1 MSNYVCSDLHGNGEL
16 WKQIKEFLE
25 PNDTLYF
32 LGDAADRGPDGW
44 NILKEILKDERIK
57 YIVGNHDIM
66 LANRIARPHNY
77 HEASLHHMNGGAPT
91 WNEAEND
98 PEAREIMLEIR
109 RLPKYTIYENIDG
122 LKIFMSHSGSTNID
136 NEEDLI
142 WDRSEYIS
150 DRNYTDYDVIIHG
163 HTNIPHLIRDLEEV
177 HKFYFNGEE
186 FKCPEWEGGAYWYHG
201 FRCCIDCRTITSN
214 RIVLVNL
221 DTFEE
226 KIFSIDL

>member
-25 PNDTLYF
+25 PDDTLYF

-44 NILKEILKDERIK
+44 NILKDIMKDERII
-57 YIVGNHDIM
+57 YILGNHDAM
-66 LANRIARPHNY
+66 LYDRIKNPDSY
-77 HEASLHHMNGGAPT
+77 ETVSLHVMNGGRPT
-91 WNEAEND
+91 WELAEND
-98 PEAREIMLEIR
+98 PEAIDVAVWLNNCP
-109 RLPKYTIYENIDG
+109 LYTIYENIDG

-136 NEEDLI
+136 SEEDLI

>member
-44 NILKEILKDERIK
+44 NILKDIMKDERII
-57 YIVGNHDIM
+57 YILGNHDAM
-66 LANRIARPHNY
+66 LYDRIKNPDSY
-77 HEASLHHMNGGAPT
+77 ETVSLHIMNGGLPT
-91 WNEAEND
+91 WELAEND
-98 PEAREIMLEIR
+98 PEAINVAEWLNNCPLYI
-109 RLPKYTIYENIDG
+109 IYENTMG
-122 LKIFMSHSGSTNID
+122 AKIFMSHSGSTNVD
-136 NEEDLI
+136 DKEDLL
-142 WDRSEYIS
+142 WDRSEYI
-150 DRNYTDYDVIIHG
+150 DTKRPDPYDVVIHG
-163 HTNIPHLIRDLEEV
+163 HTNGYHIEKDLNRFKDFYEIEESIPE
-177 HKFYFNGEE
+177 YN
-186 FKCPEWEGGAYWYHG
+186 GGAYWYNDY
-201 FRCCIDCRTITSN
+201 RCCIDCRTIASN